1 MNNAAV
7 LNKQDNMWEI
17 DVEDFDNVI
26 DTNIKGAANIL
37 RHFIPLMIPY
47 NQGIIVNISSDA
59 GRNPY
64 TKMTPY
70 CASKWGI
77 EGLSKSIAKELP
89 KGMTIVALDPGVIHT
104 DMLESCIGDLASE
117 YPSPREWYVILLA
130 PFDNVFI
137 LCYILVVY
145 CLLFYNDPIL

>member
-1 MNNAAV
+1 MCLLLLTVNNAAV

-64 TKMTPY
+64 TKVRL
-70 CASKWGI
+70 I
-77 EGLSKSIAKELP
+77 
-89 KGMTIVALDPGVIHT
+89 IVK
-104 DMLESCIGDLASE
+104 
-117 YPSPREWYVILLA
+117 
-130 PFDNVFI
+130 VFI
-137 LCYILVVY
+137 K
-145 CLLFYNDPIL
+145 

>member
-117 YPSPREWYVILLA
+117 YPSPREWASKAATTILDLTTK
-130 PFDNVFI
+130 DNGASLTIRDLETSLDV
-137 LCYILVVY
+137 
-145 CLLFYNDPIL
+145 